1 MASAGRGWGHVST
14 RVVGGSPAG
23 LGDSVVGFSVLVVC
37 WWMAMEDARWMRPLF
52 LHFDCSGVSGGGVRP
67 TLALAVAGYR
77 QGPFGPASPCPL
89 RGLAVLREGSGEAPS
104 PAWGPR
110 QAYKMSKFAG
120 ATWSR
125 DHRPPAELGGRE
137 PR

>member
-1 MASAGRGWGHVST
+1 MDAAPVPALRLFGRLGAEASGRLWPWRLPDIG
-14 RVVGGSPAG
+14 RDR
-23 LGDSVVGFSVLVVC
+23 LGQQVR
-37 WWMAMEDARWMRPLF
+37 AR
-52 LHFDCSGVSGGGVRP
+52 
-67 TLALAVAGYR
+67 
-77 QGPFGPASPCPL
+77 L

-125 DHRPPAELGGRE
+125 DHRPPAELSGRG